1 MKRILAT
8 VLGVLMLAGV
18 ASAQTYEAALVA
30 KERAA
35 IDSIAASCDSIA
47 TLMDSIAASTVYLR
61 APTPVAVSWST
72 LASGITLRDS
82 TGLWWK
88 GTRTF
93 PLTAGA
99 SVDGAKAILL
109 EFTWTTWKS
118 GGVNAFTLWNVF
130 SGSATDTTCASHI
143 ADSSMADSI
152 DCGDSTG
159 VWKGQNL
166 ANVNGTATVLIPI
179 GTGAGHHFIRMT
191 PHSTTMYI
199 YGLNIRARYVW

>member
-1 MKRILAT
+1 MKRFSLAMLLLAAVLFTQASPVRAITYYGSSIDLLNFIKVKMDSLAT
-8 VLGVLMLAGV
+8 LL
-18 ASAQTYEAALVA
+18 S
-30 KERAA
+30 
-35 IDSIAASCDSIA
+35 
-47 TLMDSIAASTVYLR
+47 

-82 TGLWWK
+82 TGLWWT

-143 ADSSMADSI
+143 ADSSMPDSI

>member
-1 MKRILAT
+1 MKRFVLIFVVILFAWGVQANAAKFYEQAT
-8 VLGVLMLAGV
+8 ALNRMTWKLDSLLTATLPLDAVL
-18 ASAQTYEAALVA
+18 
-30 KERAA
+30 
-35 IDSIAASCDSIA
+35 DSIA
-47 TLMDSIAASTVYLR
+47 TLLS

-82 TGLWWK
+82 TGLWWT

-179 GTGAGHHFIRMT
+179 GTGAGHHFIRMK